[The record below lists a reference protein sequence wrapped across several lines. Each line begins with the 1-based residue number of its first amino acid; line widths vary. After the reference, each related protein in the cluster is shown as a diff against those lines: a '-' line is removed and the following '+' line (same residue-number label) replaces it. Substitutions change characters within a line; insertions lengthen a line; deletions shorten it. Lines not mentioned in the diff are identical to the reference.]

1 MNAIR
6 SRRGLLPL
14 VLTVTVFLGACGSSE
29 PGEQGANGGPESSAA
44 APAGMTSAAS
54 KSGAADAAEAP
65 QRIVAVTSDVAGIVL
80 SLTGGDRVVAVPASL
95 KSAPGPVAQ
104 AASAVEATLPP
115 GTDPEVEQVLALQPD
130 LVIATTRHG
139 GEKSLADQLATTGV
153 RSLVI
158 DPDDFT
164 TPEGVATVTR
174 AIGAAVG
181 MQAVA
186 EEKAA
191 QFEKDIARQQAR
203 AEGVGKHPRALALM
217 SRGPQVM
224 AMDDSLMLPG
234 LIGRAGADYAAA
246 RIGVTNTRPI
256 DAEQLLAA
264 NPDVL
269 FLEDFQG
276 QGRAPFEELLKN
288 PAVAEVPAIKN
299 NQVHVIAQSDASGI
313 SGLNTAIG
321 FGQIIDVIEQS

>member
-130 LVIATTRHG
+130 LVI
-139 GEKSLADQLATTGV
+139 
-153 RSLVI
+153 

-246 RIGVTNTRPI
+246 RIGVTNPRPI

-321 FGQIIDVIEQS
+321 FGQITDVIEQS

>member
-130 LVIATTRHG
+130 
-139 GEKSLADQLATTGV
+139 
-153 RSLVI
+153 LVI

>member
-130 LVIATTRHG
+130 LVI
-139 GEKSLADQLATTGV
+139 
-153 RSLVI
+153 

-246 RIGVTNTRPI
+246 RIGVINTRPI

-321 FGQIIDVIEQS
+321 FGQITDVIEQS

>member
-130 LVIATTRHG
+130 
-139 GEKSLADQLATTGV
+139 
-153 RSLVI
+153 LVI

-321 FGQIIDVIEQS
+321 FGQITDVIEQS

>member
-130 LVIATTRHG
+130 
-139 GEKSLADQLATTGV
+139 
-153 RSLVI
+153 LVI

-313 SGLNTAIG
+313 SALNTAIG